1 MKKHL
6 RLIALCCFAGMLF
19 TSCDNGNKKIIGTWI
34 QPKDEMSIIDEQGF
48 TLLEDG
54 EVLDINNGYYN
65 YQSWEKTGE
74 KLILKGAYTG
84 TNPHEF
90 CDTMNIKEVTD
101 EHLILEQ
108 GGYEV
113 TYVRK

>member
-6 RLIALCCFAGMLF
+6 RMIVFCCFAGMLF
-19 TSCDNGNKKIIGTWI
+19 TSCDNSDKKIIGTWV
-34 QPKDEMSIIDEQGF
+34 QPKEETSFIDEQGF
-48 TLLEDG
+48 TLLDDG
-54 EVLDINNGYYN
+54 EVVSINSGNYN
-65 YQSWEKTGE
+65 YTSWEKQGG
-74 KLILKGAYTG
+74 KLIVKGAYTG
-84 TNPHEF
+84 SNPHEF

>member
-1 MKKHL
+1 MKKYL
-6 RLIALCCFAGMLF
+6 RMIVFCCFTGMLF
-19 TSCDNGNKKIIGTWI
+19 TSCDNSDKKIIGTWV
-34 QPKDEMSIIDEQGF
+34 QPKEETSFIDEQGF
-48 TLLEDG
+48 TLLDDG
-54 EVLDINNGYYN
+54 EVVSINSGNYN
-65 YQSWEKTGE
+65 YTSWEKQGG
-74 KLILKGAYTG
+74 KLIVKGAYMG
-84 TNPHEF
+84 SNPHEF

>member
-6 RLIALCCFAGMLF
+6 RMIAFCCFAGLLF
-19 TSCDNGNKKIIGTWI
+19 TSCDNSGKKIIGTWV
-34 QPKDEMSIIDEQGF
+34 QPKEESSFVDEQGF
-48 TLLEDG
+48 TLLDDG
-54 EVLDINNGYYN
+54 EVISINSGNYN
-65 YQSWEKTGE
+65 YQSWEKQGD
-74 KLILKGAYTG
+74 KLLIKGAYTG

-113 TYVRK
+113 TYIRK

>member
-6 RLIALCCFAGMLF
+6 SLFLFCCLAGLLF
-19 TSCDNGNKKIIGTWI
+19 TSCDNSDKKIIGTWI
-34 QPKDEMSIIDEQGF
+34 QPKAESSFVDEQGF

-54 EVLDINNGYYN
+54 EVLSINSGNYN
-65 YQSWEKTGE
+65 YQSWEKQGDI
-74 KLILKGAYTG
+74 LIIKGAYTG

-90 CDTMNIKEVTD
+90 CDTMNIKEITD
-101 EHLILEQ
+101 ERMVLEQ

-113 TYVRK
+113 TYEKK